1 LFQAGHCR
9 TAAEAYSTGVDAIP
23 FWAQVAVLLALLLLS
38 AFFSIAETALM
49 AVSRLRLRHLAREGS
64 SAARLTEN
72 LLARTD
78 RLLGAILL
86 GNNLLNAAATA
97 LVTAIAISRF
107 GDNEWVLLG
116 ATVAIAFL
124 IMVFSEI
131 TPKVVGARYPERIAL
146 PSSYVLRLI
155 LMVVGPAVWF
165 VNLFVRA
172 LLWLLRVPPAEEGG
186 TTRLSPEE
194 LRTIVLE
201 GGNFIPGKHRSIL
214 LNLFDLEQLTV
225 DDVMTPRARVE
236 ALDIAHTD
244 AVILAQ
250 LVTCYHNK
258 LPVYERDISRV
269 VGVIHVRRLLPAL
282 AEGRLDAGR
291 IRALS
296 VAPYFVPSG
305 TPLFNQL
312 QMFQD
317 NQQRLGLVVDEYG
330 EVQGLVTLED
340 IIEELVGKFT
350 TQAPGAADR
359 IATWDAAG
367 QAVVDGTIALRELN
381 RRLALRLPF
390 EGPKTLNGLLLE
402 LLEEIPDA
410 PCCVRLPGCHAEI
423 IQVQDQAIRSVRL
436 IRSPERERAPQT

>member
-1 LFQAGHCR
+1 M
-9 TAAEAYSTGVDAIP
+9 DAIP
-23 FWAQVAVLLALLLLS
+23 FWVQLAILLALLLLS

-64 SAARLTEN
+64 GAARLTER

-78 RLLGAILL
+78 RLLGTILL

-97 LVTAIAISRF
+97 LVTALAISRF
-107 GDNEWVLLG
+107 GDNEWVLLA

-131 TPKVVGARYPERIAL
+131 TPKVIGARYPERIAL
-146 PSSYVLRLI
+146 PSSYALRLI
-155 LMVVGPAVWF
+155 LMVVAPAVWF

-172 LLWLLRVPPAEEGG
+172 LLWLLRIPPADEGSG
-186 TTRLSPEE
+186 ATRLSPGE

-236 ALDIAHTD
+236 ALDVAQGE

-250 LVTCYHNK
+250 LITCYHNK
-258 LPVYERDISRV
+258 LPVFERDISRV
-269 VGVIHVRRLLPAL
+269 VGIIHVRRLLPAL
-282 AEGRLDAGR
+282 AEGRLDAAR
-291 IRALS
+291 IRELS

-317 NQQRLGLVVDEYG
+317 NQQRFGLVVDEYG

-359 IATWDAAG
+359 VAAWDAAG
-367 QAVVDGTIALRELN
+367 QAMVDGTVALRELN
-381 RRLALRLPF
+381 RRLGLRLSF

-410 PCCVRLPGCHAEI
+410 PCCVRLAGCHAEI

-436 IRSPERERAPQT
+436 IRSPERERAPQS